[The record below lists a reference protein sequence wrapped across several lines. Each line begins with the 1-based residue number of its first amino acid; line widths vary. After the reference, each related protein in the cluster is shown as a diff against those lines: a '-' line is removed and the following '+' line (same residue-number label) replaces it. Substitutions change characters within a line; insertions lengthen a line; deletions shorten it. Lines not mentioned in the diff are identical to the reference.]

1 MEAIGQRV
9 KVLADRIDGMSVRE
23 RGLIFFAVMVVLYL
37 IANNVVFGPLRA
49 EQARLEQDIN
59 VKREQARTLENQIGA
74 LVTGDSQDVNAQ
86 NRAKLAALAQQLEE
100 LDARVGRMTD
110 GVVTPQ
116 EMAKLI
122 EQVLARSKNLELV
135 KLEALAPMPVEEEA
149 GRTGAAKSA
158 DATMYRHG
166 TRVVLKGRYFDI
178 VEYLKA
184 LESLPWKVFWG
195 EVSLETDK
203 YPVSQ
208 VTLVVY
214 TLSRYSGWIG
224 V

>member
-1 MEAIGQRV
+1 MEAMRQRV
-9 KVLADRIDGMSVRE
+9 QVLADRIDAMSVRE

-49 EQARLEQDIN
+49 EQAGLEQEIN
-59 VKREQARTLENQIGA
+59 VKREQARNFENQTGA
-74 LVTGDSQDVNAQ
+74 LVTGEGHDVNGQ
-86 NRAKLAALAQQLEE
+86 NRAKLAALTQQLEE
-100 LDARVGRMTD
+100 LDMRVGRMTD

-135 KLEALAPMPVEEEA
+135 KLEALAPMPVEEEPGRA
-149 GRTGAAKSA
+149 GATKSA

-195 EVSLETDK
+195 EVSLEADK